1 MLTTF
6 GKVVKSVELDA
17 RKLRILQ
24 AIIDEYILSAA
35 PVGSR
40 SISRTAGFNLSSAT
54 IRNEMADLEEM
65 GFLEQPHTSAGRI
78 PSDKAYRLYVDSIM
92 NRAQLSE
99 DELRYLRAHCA
110 KKVDEVDAA
119 LKQTAQAL
127 SNITQYTAMVLPPEL
142 DNDRLRHIQLVP
154 LMEGKALVVVVTDTG
169 FARDAVIRVAD
180 RMTTTELEQ
189 ISRLLTDR
197 LRGCRMDLVSE
208 RIAEELNE
216 ELSGKRSFLNN
227 LVDAIARKIAP
238 SPHDVELS
246 GTGNMLHYPEYS
258 DLNKARNFL
267 AAVEGW
273 EALYG
278 MLKKASTVEFTFT
291 IGAENEHEPLRDCSV
306 VTATYRMGDTP
317 VGSLGIIGPTRMN
330 YSKVIS
336 VLEYMRRSLSQVL
349 TNYIEEDK

>member
-1 MLTTF
+1 MT
-6 GKVVKSVELDA
+6 GVKLDA
-17 RKLRILQ
+17 RKLKILQ

-78 PSDKAYRLYVDSIM
+78 PSDKAYRLYVDNIM
-92 NRAQLSE
+92 NRAALSE
-99 DELRYLRAHCA
+99 DEIKYIRSHFTG
-110 KKVDEVDAA
+110 KVDEVESA

-127 SNITQYTAMVLPPEL
+127 SDITQYTAMVLPPEL

-154 LMEGKALVVVVTDTG
+154 LIEGKALIVVVTDTG
-169 FARDAVIRVAD
+169 FARDAIIRVD
-180 RMTTTELEQ
+180 EHMTPLELEQ
-189 ISRLLTDR
+189 ISHLLTDR
-197 LRGCRMDLVSE
+197 LHGCRMDAVGD
-208 RIAEELNE
+208 RIQRVLSE
-216 ELSGKRSFLNN
+216 ELSGKRAFLTSV
-227 LVDAIARKIAP
+227 VDAISRKIAP
-238 SPHDVELS
+238 KPHDVELS
-246 GTGNMLHYPEYS
+246 GTVNMLHYPEYS

-267 AAVEGW
+267 TAVEGR

-278 MLKKASTVEFTFT
+278 MLKKASSLEFTIT
-291 IGAENEHEPLRDCSV
+291 IGQENEHEPLKDCSV

-317 VGSLGIIGPTRMN
+317 MGTLGIIGPTRMN

-336 VLEYMRRSLSQVL
+336 VLEYMRRSLGEVL